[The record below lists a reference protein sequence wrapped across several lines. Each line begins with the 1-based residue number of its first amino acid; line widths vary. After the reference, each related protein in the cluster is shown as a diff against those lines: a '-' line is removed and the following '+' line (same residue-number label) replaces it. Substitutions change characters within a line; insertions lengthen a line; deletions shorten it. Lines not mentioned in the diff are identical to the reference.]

1 MFQTVIAVIILVL
14 LPDSSFAWGPGF
26 HLQMGAT
33 VLGSLHLLPS
43 SVAGLIGS
51 FPNDFLY
58 GCLAADITLG
68 KKYTGYMLHCHRWHV
83 GRKLVDK
90 SCSDQQRACAYGY
103 ISHLAADTIAHNYYV
118 PLNIMRSFQSVVLK
132 HAYWEMRFD
141 SFTSPQIWARGKRAA
156 TWHFQEN
163 DELFRREISNTLFSF
178 GTNKKIFNSILLVS
192 RLEKWQQLMLA
203 MNDVSRFQLDENEVA
218 EFTRLSER
226 AVIETVADINSSIWL
241 AADPTGEQALNA
253 AEAVRKNLRLLY
265 ISGKISKEAAD
276 QELVAMKKRLESAIL
291 RPEELSRI
299 ISSS

>member
-33 VLGSLHLLPS
+33 VLSSLHLLPS
-43 SVAGLIGS
+43 SVAALIGS

-68 KKYTGYMLHCHRWHV
+68 KKYAKAKQHCHLWDV

-90 SCSDQQRACAYGY
+90 SSSDPQRACAYGY
-103 ISHLAADTIAHNYYV
+103 ISHLAADTIAHSYYV
-118 PLNIMRSFQSVVLK
+118 PLSIMRSYQSVVMK

-141 SFTSPQIWARGKRAA
+141 SFTPPQIWARGKRAA
-156 TWHFQEN
+156 TWHFKDN
-163 DELFRREISNTLFSF
+163 DELFRREIANTLFSF

-203 MNDVSRFQLDENEVA
+203 MNEVSRFQLDEGEIA
-218 EFTRLSER
+218 EFTRLSQS
-226 AVIETVADINSSIWL
+226 AVIETVADIDSSIWL
-241 AADPTGEQALNA
+241 AADPTGEQALFV

-265 ISGKISKEAAD
+265 ISGKISKEDAD
-276 QELVAMKKRLESAIL
+276 KELDAMKKRLERAIL
-291 RPEELSRI
+291 RPEELGRI
-299 ISSS
+299 ISRH